1 MLYIKILNTNFVTI
15 YATIFTFLLHY
26 CQLLEKHPCHND
38 TDVFLMVY
46 YFLKNSS
53 KTKGK
58 KVIVNCLFCTYAKLN
73 SSKTTYTSYILCS
86 RFCTYAKLNNSKTS
100 NT

>member
-15 YATIFTFLLHY
+15 YATISTFLLHY

-46 YFLKNSS
+46 FFFRIVLKQCCMIVY
-53 KTKGK
+53 
-58 KVIVNCLFCTYAKLN
+58 VILN
-73 SSKTTYTSYILCS
+73 
-86 RFCTYAKLNNSKTS
+86 FVPMQN
-100 NT
+100 